1 MYKNVVKKQIKDWHT
16 QVSSRKN
23 QDWLILL
30 LSRTDVK
37 QNHGALAK
45 MRGTLLD
52 RIRADFNVDKK
63 DRYVISTNAIRQPL
77 HHHDR
82 CAQLNWSNDLSND
95 FKNPA
100 AWAEIISKLKEGI
113 IAAFDSAVT
122 LREEEVRRSESQ
134 KTMPGWNFCTFFVLK
149 VSSQLIYTSLSL
161 FLTTAVY
168 LIGEPS

>member
-1 MYKNVVKKQIKDWHT
+1 MYKNVVKKQIKDWLT

-63 DRYVISTNAIRQPL
+63 DR
-77 HHHDR
+77 
-82 CAQLNWSNDLSND
+82 
-95 FKNPA
+95 
-100 AWAEIISKLKEGI
+100 
-113 IAAFDSAVT
+113 
-122 LREEEVRRSESQ
+122 
-134 KTMPGWNFCTFFVLK
+134 
-149 VSSQLIYTSLSL
+149 
-161 FLTTAVY
+161 
-168 LIGEPS
+168 